1 MNHISS
7 NTEMCHVYWGYA
19 INPFDTNILFLMKIG
34 MNWVETYIIV
44 RIKTTQEMKFSIK
57 YFFSKYDQ
65 ICGKL

>member
-7 NTEMCHVYWGYA
+7 KTEMCHVYWGYA

-44 RIKTTQEMKFSIK
+44 RIKTTQEMV
-57 YFFSKYDQ
+57 
-65 ICGKL
+65 